1 MAVALGGL
9 TPWVDIFWE
18 DVLRVEK
25 DAFKS
30 NDRIGSDAKFQEDDE
45 APGASPTALGADWN
59 PVVRSIGA
67 FVGIA
72 FAIRKLAWESTLQ
85 VSLTLAL
92 VNPVLWYLID
102 RSKPGL
108 LLSTIVGLAG
118 TAIIFS
124 VNPDLVPLPAA
135 PSPRAGTSS
144 SLGSG
149 NAQGRLLGLMSK
161 ETLGVATWVASV
173 LFCSSVCFGSIGRR
187 LALRTRERRGSVEH
201 NRIVI

>member
-9 TPWVDIFWE
+9 TPWVDVFWE

-30 NDRIGSDAKFQEDDE
+30 HESKKTDTKSQEDEEDL
-45 APGASPTALGADWN
+45 ASPAAALGADWN
-59 PVVRSIGA
+59 PIVRSIGA

-85 VSLTLAL
+85 VSLTLAF

-102 RSKPGL
+102 RSKPGF

-118 TAIIFS
+118 TAIIFT
-124 VNPDLVPLPAA
+124 VNPDIVPTPAA
-135 PSPRAGTSS
+135 PTPRAGESTTTGAW
-144 SLGSG
+144 SLNGL
-149 NAQGRLLGLMSK
+149 QKGLMTN
-161 ETLGVATWVASV
+161 ETIGVATWVASV

-187 LALRTRERRGSVEH
+187 LALRPRERRGSIEQ
-201 NRIVI
+201 N